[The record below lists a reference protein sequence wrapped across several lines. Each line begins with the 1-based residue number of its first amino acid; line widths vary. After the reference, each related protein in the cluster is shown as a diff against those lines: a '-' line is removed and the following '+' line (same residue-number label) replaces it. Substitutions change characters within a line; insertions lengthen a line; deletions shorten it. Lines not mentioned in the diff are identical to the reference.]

1 MASPVGS
8 ITRAATRIPD
18 EPLRILT
25 CPTHERYQS
34 GLAGVNAVFYLMQ
47 ADGIKGWNPTYAPLP
62 ANHIL
67 LNPSRGQLQLP
78 REVEF
83 DLVWSQNRFGQHQL
97 LAQLARECQL
107 PFVTIEH
114 TLPVPEWSAGLRAEL
129 GRMRGDID
137 VFISEFSRDQW
148 GWKPDEAR
156 VVHHGIDTERF
167 SPAPLLVRKQPV
179 VLSVVNDWKNRDW
192 CCGFNLWKDI
202 VRDDLPTVVVGD
214 TPGLSKPAA
223 SIHELVLRYR
233 EADVFLNTSLVSP
246 VPTALLEA
254 MACGCAV
261 VSSATAMIPE
271 VIEHGVNGL
280 ISNSPDELRQHVQE
294 LLRDGELRQRLGEAA
309 RQTILARFSMESFVN
324 NWTNVFREASKT
336 VFKG

>member
-1 MASPVGS
+1 MATPVGS
-8 ITRAATRIPD
+8 ITRAATRRPD
-18 EPLRILT
+18 EPLNILT

-34 GLAGVNAVFYLMQ
+34 GLSHVNAVFWMIQ
-47 ADGIKGWNPTYAPLP
+47 AEGIKGWNPTYAPLP

-67 LNPSRGQLQLP
+67 LSSSQLP
-78 REVEF
+78 REIEF

-97 LAQLARECQL
+97 LSQLARDCQL
-107 PFVTIEH
+107 PLVTIEH
-114 TLPVPEWSAGLRAEL
+114 TLPVPQWSPAIRAEL

-148 GWKPDEAR
+148 GWRPDEAR

-167 SPAPLLVRKQPV
+167 SPAPMLVRKQSH

-192 CCGFNLWKDI
+192 CCGFNLWRDI
-202 VRDDLPTVVVGD
+202 VRDDIPTVVVGD

-223 SIHELVLRYR
+223 SLHELVLRYR

-261 VSSATAMIPE
+261 VSTATAMIPE
-271 VIEHGVNGL
+271 VIEHGVNGF
-280 ISNSPDELRQHVQE
+280 IANDADALRQYTRE
-294 LLRDGELRQRLGEAA
+294 LLADGQLRQRLGEAA
-309 RQTILARFSMESFVN
+309 RQTILNRFSLDVFVR
-324 NWTNVFREASKT
+324 NWSRVFQDAT
-336 VFKG
+336 QIVFKG